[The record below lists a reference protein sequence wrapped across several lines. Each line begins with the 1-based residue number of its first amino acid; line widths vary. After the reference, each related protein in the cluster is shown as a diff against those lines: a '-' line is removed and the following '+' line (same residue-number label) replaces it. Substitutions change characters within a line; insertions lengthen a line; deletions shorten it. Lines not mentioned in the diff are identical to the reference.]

1 MPDERSQGEVLRER
15 VHALSEALAEL
26 IGAVET
32 SLPEDSREAAVSK
45 RLSGARDALTENPP
59 SGQHAAADDES
70 VAAALMRG
78 DRVWA
83 ALRESESGSESL
95 LTLAALSEDDL
106 RGALL
111 SRLWLEN
118 STRLPADEFARWSGE
133 LREFVGWSSDEDDA
147 QPPSS

>member
-1 MPDERSQGEVLRER
+1 MLRER

-32 SLPEDSREAAVSK
+32 TLPEDAREGAVSK
-45 RLSGARDALTENPP
+45 RLSGARDALTDHRPP
-59 SGQHAAADDES
+59 PGPEAAEDP

-83 ALRESESGSESL
+83 ALRESASGSESL
-95 LTLAALSEDDL
+95 LTLTALSEDDL

-118 STRLPADEFARWSGE
+118 STRLPTEEFARWCGE
-133 LREFVGWSSDEDDA
+133 LREFVRWSSDEDAA